1 MVSTFKW
8 SPEQKTLQQ
17 VQIALLP
24 KTSDVADTNDTQSV
38 YQ

>member
-17 VQIALLP
+17 VQTALTP
-24 KTSDVADTNDTQSV
+24 KIYDLADTNDTKKC
-38 YQ
+38 